1 MRRPRS
7 GAEERGRG
15 VWRLPQSPPL
25 SRALAAYLTSAL
37 YAPYRYAVSN
47 EPRQAM
53 EWLAMIG
60 TSEPTAFVK
69 RTRRRQ
75 KAKRTMLNCVLLDGN
90 DTLAGDNLATHLD
103 CGAVHAAAAVT
114 PAKGEERQHRR
125 RARILPCA
133 ARRGVCCAR
142 TGAVVAARCQARMQP
157 AQYMSCCPVTLSPS
171 PRHAVDSR

>member
-1 MRRPRS
+1 M
-7 GAEERGRG
+7 
-15 VWRLPQSPPL
+15 
-25 SRALAAYLTSAL
+25 
-37 YAPYRYAVSN
+37 SN

-133 ARRGVCCAR
+133 ARRVLRAHRCCGGCSVP
-142 TGAVVAARCQARMQP
+142 GADAACTVYEP
-157 AQYMSCCPVTLSPS
+157 LSCHPVTLSSARCRQQVRRSLRSRRARRAKPPPP
-171 PRHAVDSR
+171 PRRCARRW